1 MEISKK
7 KMYFGKIKQNKD
19 SGIIYFE
26 KSNFSK
32 FLFNIYTDMEKRI
45 ETKWW
50 KMCVCVYLYIYV
62 AAIRIREHAFLFHNQ
77 PF

>member
-1 MEISKK
+1 MSSQIFMEISKK

-32 FLFNIYTDMEKRI
+32 FLFNIYTDMEKKI
-45 ETKWW
+45 ETKW
-50 KMCVCVYLYIYV
+50 
-62 AAIRIREHAFLFHNQ
+62 
-77 PF
+77 

>member
-45 ETKWW
+45 ETKW
-50 KMCVCVYLYIYV
+50 
-62 AAIRIREHAFLFHNQ
+62 
-77 PF
+77 